1 MDGMQTESRAGF
13 GFGHDG
19 SVDSLT
25 RFLNG
30 VRIPTDHDVAD
41 LIAFLL
47 SVSGSDTGITGDPI
61 DPSPPA
67 AMGRQLTIASPERTE
82 FFDAMLARA
91 RSSTGRVD
99 LIAKGTKDGLARGWF
114 YDRTRDIFQSDRQQQ
129 TASDEAEAKPS
140 SSSDEPRSAFS
151 ALACSVCT

>member
-1 MDGMQTESRAGF
+1 SHSLPTGLGVDYIQGKSIPLGPNGEHHFPLAFRLEGPLRSKIAQFRNLAEKVGMDETVTQSRAGF

-82 FFDAMLARA
+82 FFDAMLA
-91 RSSTGRVD
+91 
-99 LIAKGTKDGLARGWF
+99 LA
-114 YDRTRDIFQSDRQQQ
+114 
-129 TASDEAEAKPS
+129 
-140 SSSDEPRSAFS
+140 
-151 ALACSVCT
+151 